1 MSFTREDVRDSV
13 KRAGDEHWQRLVDH
27 HEDAYPAS
35 PPTPGEVC
43 RREAARLD
51 DLGLADAEDWE
62 LVETRIEPSGSEV
75 EVVHVLRFRPLD
87 LRLRTE
93 PYEGYG
99 G

>member
-1 MSFTREDVRDSV
+1 MPLSREDVRDSV

-43 RREAARLD
+43 RQEAARLD
-51 DLGLADAEDWE
+51 GMGLGDSDDWE
-62 LVETRIEPSGSEV
+62 LVETRVGTAGSEV
-75 EVVHVLRFRPLD
+75 SVEHVVRYRPLD

-93 PYEGYG
+93 LFVGYG

>member
-1 MSFTREDVRDSV
+1 MSFSREDVRDSV

-43 RREAARLD
+43 RQEAARLD
-51 DLGLADAEDWE
+51 EMGLGDADDWE
-62 LVETRIEPSGSEV
+62 LVETRVEEAGSAVSLEH
-75 EVVHVLRFRPLD
+75 VVRYRPLE

-93 PYEGYG
+93 PYVGYG